1 MTHDA
6 SHHGESRPP
15 ERRNV
20 PADSGTSWL
29 VRILMFALLAVVAYY
44 VIAEHGAH
52 LWASWPLLILL
63 ACPLMHFMHG
73 GHGGHGS
80 HAKRSDG
87 DTTGDR
93 NG

>member
-1 MTHDA
+1 MTAHDA
-6 SHHGESRPP
+6 HHGEDRPT
-15 ERRNV
+15 ERRSD
-20 PADSGTSWL
+20 PTDSGTSWL
-29 VRILMFALLAVVAYY
+29 VRILMFALLAVGGYY

>member
-1 MTHDA
+1 MTLPDA
-6 SHHGESRPP
+6 HHSHAVDTIGTP
-15 ERRNV
+15 RRNGSNE
-20 PADSGTSWL
+20 AGTSWL
-29 VRILMFALLAVVAYY
+29 VRILMFALLAVGGYY

-73 GHGGHGS
+73 GHGS